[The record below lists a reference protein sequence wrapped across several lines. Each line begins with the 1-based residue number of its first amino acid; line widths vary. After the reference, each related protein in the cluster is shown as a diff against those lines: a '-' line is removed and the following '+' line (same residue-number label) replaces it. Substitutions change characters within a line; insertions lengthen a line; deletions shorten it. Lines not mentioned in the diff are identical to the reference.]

1 MRVLYCDCGT
11 VTVVGLYKAFDENM
25 DGHIDFKEMVC
36 GLSAC
41 CKGPEAERQKC
52 MSMYIVIVMSRC
64 L

>member
-1 MRVLYCDCGT
+1 M
-11 VTVVGLYKAFDENM
+11 TVVGLYKAFDENM

-52 MSMYIVIVMSRC
+52 MSMCIVIVMSRC